1 MPTFA
6 ISSVVPSGLAL
17 ATTSV
22 PITPPAP
29 PRFSTT
35 TAWPH
40 FCESFAATVRAV
52 MSVPPP
58 GANGTMNVTGFAG
71 YGCASAAQKNR
82 DRPHF
87 PLLSAARRKMGSVPV
102 LVALRI
108 LFVVR
113 LEHGGAASVERK
125 PQRLRRPADAIGGE
139 LQRLVLHAPVRLLA
153 GRLLDQAAA
162 REDQA
167 LHVAIAADVV
177 GEAAPGV
184 PGQRLAEPLV
194 VGSGLGLGFREAQ
207 LARALRVRLS
217 TQVGLGEHDAQLLA
231 VETTRQVE
239 DAEAVARGAAQ
250 ASGLDARLHLQAAA
264 AIARE
269 RAADPALRILR

>member
-1 MPTFA
+1 MA
-6 ISSVVPSGLAL
+6 A
-17 ATTSV
+17 
-22 PITPPAP
+22 PAP
-29 PRFSTT
+29 
-35 TAWPH
+35 
-40 FCESFAATVRAV
+40 
-52 MSVPPP
+52 
-58 GANGTMNVTGFAG
+58 
-71 YGCASAAQKNR
+71 
-82 DRPHF
+82 
-87 PLLSAARRKMGSVPV
+87 RRKTGTGPIFRCSAQ

-184 PGQRLAEPLV
+184 AGERLAEPRV
-194 VGSGLGLGFREAQ
+194 SGSSLGLGL
-207 LARALRVRLS
+207 
-217 TQVGLGEHDAQLLA
+217 
-231 VETTRQVE
+231 
-239 DAEAVARGAAQ
+239 
-250 ASGLDARLHLQAAA
+250 
-264 AIARE
+264 
-269 RAADPALRILR
+269 